1 MVGAFLEAIRA
12 TIQPCTFLLLAPIA
26 TVVVVS
32 GARWWSL
39 LAANAAAVPG
49 GWLLAANWWVLDGV
63 LLRLSGI
70 VFALVVTAVAW
81 AVVGGRPDLLRRPV
95 ILVPAVAAMS
105 FLASLWWRPCVG
117 NELGVI
123 LTDAQHDLRG
133 QLPGMTAYMLGAM
146 WPLAAIVLARTAIDP
161 DRRISVVVSASSA
174 AFAMVIGVALA
185 LGRHGDV
192 VVTLTRW
199 TQS

>member
-1 MVGAFLEAIRA
+1 MIGAFLEAIRA
-12 TIQPCTFLLLAPIA
+12 TVQPCTFLLLAPTA
-26 TVVVVS
+26 VVVVVA

-39 LAANAAAVPG
+39 VAANAAAVFG
-49 GWLLAANWWVLDGV
+49 GWLLAANWWILDGG

-70 VFALVVTAVAW
+70 VFAIVVTTIAGA
-81 AVVGGRPDLLRRPV
+81 AVVGRPDLLRRPV
-95 ILVPAVAAMS
+95 TLVPAVAAMS

-123 LTDAQHDLRG
+123 LTEAQRDLSG
-133 QLPGMTAYMLGAM
+133 ELPGMTAYMLGAM
-146 WPLAAIVLARTAIDP
+146 WPLAAIVLARIAIAP
-161 DRRISVVVSASSA
+161 VRRTSVAVLAASTS
-174 AFAMVIGVALA
+174 FAVVIGVALA